1 MYCKNCGYEIADDK
15 MFCPNCGS
23 AISNKQNKK
32 INAIDIIGIIL
43 SIGWMIFAFQVL
55 FIYGIRELPFQFK
68 SESWTYHSV
77 YALNKGIHDTI
88 TFFCATAP
96 LVASIKNFIIKLR
109 KNI

>member
-23 AISNKQNKK
+23 AISNKQNQK

-43 SIGWMIFAFQVL
+43 GIGWMIFAFQVL
-55 FIYGIRELPFQFK
+55 FIYGIRELTFQFK
-68 SESWTYHSV
+68 SESLTYHSV
-77 YALNKGIHDTI
+77 YALKKGIHDTI
-88 TFFCATAP
+88 AFFCGTAP
-96 LVASIKNFIIKLR
+96 LVVSIKNFIIKLR

>member
-23 AISNKQNKK
+23 AISNKQNQK

-55 FIYGIRELPFQFK
+55 FIYGIQELPFQFK

-88 TFFCATAP
+88 AFFCGTAP
-96 LVASIKNFIIKLR
+96 LVVSIKNIVVKIINR
-109 KNI
+109 